1 MDLWKTGGTMMK
13 YAIEVLNLTKS
24 YKQVE
29 AVKGISFQVKQGTL
43 FAFLGPNGAGKST
56 TINVVCSLLSFDKGE
71 ILVLGNHVGKDDAA
85 IRNKIGI
92 VFQNSVLDDRL
103 SIEENLWTRGKL
115 YGMKDKELNESIKR
129 ALEIT
134 DIYEIRN
141 RRFGKLSGGQ
151 KRRADIA
158 RALIHQPEI
167 LFLDEP
173 TTGLDPQTRK
183 NVWSTIQALQKKTGM
198 TVFLTTHYLEEAS
211 DADEVVVIDHGEIVA
226 KGTPSELK
234 NAFSHDRLEINPKD
248 QDKVLA
254 LLGNEVQYEIKNDLI
269 LIPLSDTLD
278 AYPLLKLVEGE
289 IISFQVLNGSL
300 DDAFITITGEEMR
313 S

>member
-1 MDLWKTGGTMMK
+1 MGGVRLK
-13 YAIEVLNLTKS
+13 YAIEVKELKKN
-24 YKQVE
+24 YKLVE

-56 TINVVCSLLSFDKGE
+56 TINIVCSLLSFDAGE
-71 ILVLGNHVGKDDAA
+71 IQVLGHLVGKEDEL
-85 IRNKIGI
+85 IRKKIGI
-92 VFQNSVLDDRL
+92 VFQNSVLDDLL

-115 YGMKDKELNESIKR
+115 YGMNDEELEISIKR
-129 ALEIT
+129 ALEIA
-134 DIYEIRN
+134 DIYEIRH

-158 RALIHQPEI
+158 RALIHQPEV

-183 NVWSTIQALQKKTGM
+183 NVWSTIQNLQKNTGM
-198 TVFLTTHYLEEAS
+198 TVFLTTHYLEEAN

-226 KGTPSELK
+226 RGTPSELK
-234 NAFSHDRLEINPKD
+234 NTFSHDTLEIKPKD
-248 QDKVLA
+248 HNRVASLLKDKVDYT
-254 LLGNEVQYEIKNDLI
+254 VKNDI
-269 LIPLSDTLD
+269 IIIPLKDTLEALPILTKVAD
-278 AYPLLKLVEGE
+278 D
-289 IISFQVLNGSL
+289 IDSFQVLNGTL

>member
-1 MDLWKTGGTMMK
+1 MK
-13 YAIEVLNLTKS
+13 NAIEVLNLTKN
-24 YKQVE
+24 YKQVQ

-56 TINVVCSLLSFDKGE
+56 TINVVCSLLSFDQGE
-71 ILVLGNHVGKDDAA
+71 INILGNHVGKDDAI
-85 IRNKIGI
+85 IRQKIGI

-103 SIEENLWTRGKL
+103 SIEENLQTRGKL
-115 YGMKDKELNESIKR
+115 YGMNDDELNESIKR
-129 ALEIT
+129 ALEIA
-134 DIYEIRN
+134 DIYEIRK

-183 NVWSTIQALQKKTGM
+183 NVWSTIQSLQKNTGM
-198 TVFLTTHYLEEAS
+198 TVFLTTHYLEEANE
-211 DADEVVVIDHGEIVA
+211 ADEVVVIDHGEIVA

-234 NAFSHDRLEINPKD
+234 NTFSHDRLEINPKD
-248 QDKVLA
+248 QDKVLK
-254 LLGNEVQYEIKNDLI
+254 LLGDQVQYEVKNDII

-278 AYPLLKLVEGE
+278 AYPLLKLLEGE